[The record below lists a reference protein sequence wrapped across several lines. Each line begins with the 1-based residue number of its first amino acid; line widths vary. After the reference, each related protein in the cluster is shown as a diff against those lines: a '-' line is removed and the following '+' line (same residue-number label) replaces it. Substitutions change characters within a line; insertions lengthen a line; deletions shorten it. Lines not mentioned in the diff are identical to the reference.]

1 MNKTYEK
8 KYLKYKTKYFKLKQ
22 MGGNFINSTKEL
34 ENTNIGTEL
43 DKEKLSKIYKE
54 IIIEIQDYK
63 NKEDIEKIIIPNEEI
78 KSQILE
84 SGNLNEIISYDR
96 GFAWVINYDK
106 IYIDADC
113 KTEIFCNY
121 KLMYYIVKR
130 YTLAYNYFAYEFKLK
145 LPPID
150 LLNSNEPIE
159 YPLIGSIY
167 NTEIDLFNSIYNK
180 AIIVEIVGP
189 IIKDYFFSLKTKFK
203 SSLIDTQFK
212 SSLIDTQLLYM
223 DITKKEDKNFKIH
236 MCVKLEKIFWV
247 IKKLLENLHQ
257 FENYIYAFKIDL
269 FFPMYRLANQ
279 FANRS
284 NYKDTYILNGEI
296 YKTEEEQPPN
306 IVFYPLYSTF
316 NNDVHIYTKSII
328 DILKNLF
335 PDELNITSGLF
346 PRSNFRINDS
356 IFFAVGDFTEK
367 KKIPEKYNAPIDY
380 NPNNCLNQD
389 EKKCIEIS
397 NHTKNISNYE
407 LCKYEN
413 NQCMPNNING
423 YKSLIYK
430 DGNFIGKT
438 TREIYK
444 MVGQENIYD
453 ILNNKSIKKV

>member
-22 MGGNFINSTKEL
+22 MGGYFINSTKVL

-43 DKEKLSKIYKE
+43 DKEKLSKIYMNEE
-54 IIIEIQDYK
+54 IIVKIPNYK

-84 SGNLNEIISYDR
+84 SGNLSEIIYYDR
-96 GFAWVINYDK
+96 GYAWVINYDK

-113 KTEIFCNY
+113 KTELYCNY

-130 YTLAYNYFAYEFKLK
+130 YTLAFDYFSYDFNLK
-145 LPPID
+145 LPPLD

-159 YPLIGSIY
+159 YPLIASIY

-180 AIIVEIVGP
+180 DLIVEIVGP
-189 IIKDYFFSLKTKFK
+189 IIKNYFFNKKTKFK
-203 SSLIDTQFK
+203 SILNN
-212 SSLIDTQLLYM
+212 TQLFFK

-236 MCVKLEKIFWV
+236 VCVKLEKIFWV
-247 IKKLLENLHQ
+247 INKLLENLHQ
-257 FENYIYAFKIDL
+257 FENCMYAFKIDL

-279 FANRS
+279 FSNRS
-284 NYKDTYILNGEI
+284 NFGDTYILNGEI

-306 IVFYPLYSTF
+306 IVFYPLNSTL
-316 NNDVHIYTKSII
+316 NNDEHIYTKSII

-356 IFFAVGDFTEK
+356 IYFAVGDFTEK
-367 KKIPEKYNAPIDY
+367 KKNPEKYNAPTDY
-380 NPNNCLNQD
+380 NPNTCLNQD
-389 EKKCIEIS
+389 EKKCIGIS

-413 NQCMPNNING
+413 NQCMPNNVNG

-430 DGNFIGKT
+430 DENFIGKT

-453 ILNNKSIKKV
+453 ILNLIN